1 MTLVMAAGLGG
12 MPSGDALKG
21 IPTVNPKAAEGRQ
34 PELSLAALW
43 QNLLPDSSNFSKQ
56 DTKHGVYVEEALPPM
71 PHKLADRICRWEYI
85 DMSELLPEFWQKAEE
100 KESGQRPSGNR
111 RKRPVTSLNA

>member
-12 MPSGDALKG
+12 MLSGDALKG

-56 DTKHGVYVEEALPPM
+56 DT
-71 PHKLADRICRWEYI
+71 
-85 DMSELLPEFWQKAEE
+85 
-100 KESGQRPSGNR
+100 
-111 RKRPVTSLNA
+111 